1 MIYRLSFWKKLKTT
15 FLKPWFESGGCFDF
29 LQQVDDS
36 GLHLVPFF
44 EEKFFYVFPRYFF
57 VRYTP
62 KVQTYSLI

>member
-36 GLHLVPFF
+36 GLHLVPLF
-44 EEKFFYVFPRYFF
+44 EEFFYV
-57 VRYTP
+57 
-62 KVQTYSLI
+62 SLGISLCGIRQKCRHTL